1 MDRKLAR
8 KKAEALVAQM
18 TLEEKTSQLRYCSPA
33 IERLGVPAYNW
44 WNEALHGVARGG
56 TATSFPQAIGL
67 AATFDDALLEKLGD
81 VAATEGRAKYNALS
95 AKGDRDIYH
104 GLTFWSPNINIF
116 RDPRWG
122 RGHETYGEDPYLTS
136 RMGQAYV
143 RGLQGN
149 GATMKAA
156 ACAKH
161 FAVHSGPENLRHS
174 FDAAASP
181 KDLEETYLP
190 AFEDLVR
197 KAGVEAVMGAY
208 NRTNGEPCCGS
219 KTLLTDILRGKWDFQ
234 GHVVSDCWAIR
245 DFHTGHMVTRTPA
258 ESVALALRSGCD
270 VNCGES
276 YFHLLDALGQ
286 GLITEEQITEAAVR
300 LYTTRFLLGLF
311 DGSEYDAVPYTAIEC
326 EEHLELAREAA
337 LESCVLLKNNGML
350 PLRAEGTI
358 GVIGPNANSRGALIG
373 NYYGT
378 ASRYVTVL
386 EGIQDRMEGHG
397 RVLFSE
403 GCHLFEDR
411 VEPLAQPDD
420 RLAEALA
427 VAENSDTVVLV
438 LGYDERLEGEERD
451 EGNHCGSGDKE
462 DLLLPEP
469 QRRLL
474 EAVLAVG
481 RPTVVVLAGG
491 SAMDVSLA
499 QERADAILL
508 AWYPGAGGG
517 RAVAEL
523 LFGDASPSGKL
534 PVTFYRNAA
543 LDELPAF
550 TDYAM
555 TNRTYRYYTG
565 TPLYPFGYGLSYAQ
579 IELTAL
585 TADREK
591 AELTVQNFSPFS
603 AQEVIELY
611 LRDRDSADA
620 PVNPILCGFLRVRL
634 EAGEEKRVSIP
645 LDPRAFTVVDAAGE
659 RLPGSGNW
667 TLYAGFGQP
676 DPRTRELS
684 GKTCLNTEI
693 RSV

>member
-174 FDAAASP
+174 FNAAASP

-611 LRDRDSADA
+611 LRDGDSADA